1 MKTRA
6 TFIAAAIFCLFA
18 LPASSATADVSV
30 ADIFRHVDGYDFR
43 KTRWGMSPEEV
54 IKSEDFTIMTNF
66 TVNHDGTPNENGS
79 IIYVANIDDYGINIT
94 YSFKMN
100 KLVLVLVKLD
110 KEPSSQKEHVKNFDN
125 IQETITNTYKQ
136 PEGEI
141 AIDDKDRF
149 MMFSH
154 WKTNR
159 TDIGLSFSDAG
170 DKEFLFTVS
179 YSDVKNVD

>member
-1 MKTRA
+1 
-6 TFIAAAIFCLFA
+6 
-18 LPASSATADVSV
+18 
-30 ADIFRHVDGYDFR
+30 
-43 KTRWGMSPEEV
+43 MSPEEV
-54 IKSEDFTIMTNF
+54 LKSEDFTIRTNF
-66 TVNHDGTPNENGS
+66 TVNHDGTPNENGP
-79 IIYVANIDDYGINIT
+79 IIYVTNIDGYGVNIT

-110 KEPSSQKEHVKNFDN
+110 KEPSSRNEHVQNFDN
-125 IQETITNTYKQ
+125 IRESITNTYKQ

-154 WKTNR
+154 WKKNR

-170 DKEFLFTVS
+170 DEEFLFTVT
-179 YSDVKNVD
+179 YSDAKNLD